1 MIITHTS
8 LRKKDK
14 NYSLRN
20 VKKKIA

>member
-1 MIITHTS
+1 MIINYTS